1 MNGYKDAGAREEMP
15 AVRTTIVGGRPPGCG
30 KGIGEIPRGIEVLIK
45 KAKVDPAFRGLLLH
59 KRAEAAR
66 EIGLTLDPAEAT
78 MLDGVP
84 QGQLEAIIERTRVSP
99 RLRKAFAGRAAA
111 VMLAALGV
119 ATSSCDR
126 GEPAGI
132 QPDRPEGRGRGVAQP
147 AQQPPAAR
155 FNRPGRVEL
164 TTGERADL
172 PERPPAASEPGP

>member
-1 MNGYKDAGAREEMP
+1 MSDRASNRD
-15 AVRTTIVGGRPPGCG
+15 
-30 KGIGEIPRGIEVLIK
+30 IPRGIEVLIK
-45 KAKVDPAFRGLLLH
+45 KAKVDPAFGELLLH

-66 EIGLTLDPAEAT
+66 EIGLRLDPAEAM
-78 MLDGVP
+78 MLNGVP
-84 QGQLEAIIERTRVSP
+84 EAQLEAIIERTRVSP

-126 GEPAGI
+126 SAPMKGS
-132 QPDRPEGRGRGVAQP
+132 QPDRPEGRARGVTQP

-164 TTGERADL
+164 TTGERPDL
-172 PERPPAASEPGP
+172 PEPPPAASEPGP